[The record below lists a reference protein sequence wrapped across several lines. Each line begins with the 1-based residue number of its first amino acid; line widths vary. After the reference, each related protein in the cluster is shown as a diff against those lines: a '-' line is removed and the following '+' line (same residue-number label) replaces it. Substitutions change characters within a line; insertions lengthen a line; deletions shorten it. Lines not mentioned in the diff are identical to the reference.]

1 MKSKMKIFYRL
12 MLCTLILG
20 FTACDDLSENLQDP
34 SEVSADGAQIN
45 DLYNN
50 IQLSTAGLFGNTWYF
65 PASLSRM
72 IANTGSYQ
80 YLNTSSP
87 SSFNGIW
94 NNVYQVIWPDID
106 ALITIADERGFA
118 KHAGTAKILKA
129 YSMMIL
135 VDVFGDVPY
144 SEALQG
150 IANISP
156 NADNGAAVY
165 AAAIAL
171 LDDGIATL
179 EGGASAPAPAYDNFY
194 AGNTTRWITLAKTL
208 KLRAALTT
216 KLVAA
221 SEATSIINSIVS
233 GGDFIDTAAEDFQ
246 FSYGTTRLN
255 PNSRHP
261 LYNGSYE
268 TDDGDYMSTYYMW
281 LLRAEKEDG
290 GIPVIDPRIRYY
302 FYRQVE
308 KADEQ
313 SSTTHSCHFSD
324 LPDPAQTPA
333 WYTAVDPRMPYCI
346 SYPGDGYWG
355 RDHLNN
361 EGIPPDGLLRTIYGL
376 YPFGGLFDDNSFT
389 GQQQQGTTGARGQG
403 IWPGMLSS
411 YVDFMRAEA
420 ALTLGTTDNARTLLE
435 SGMRKSIAKVQGFAS
450 RDAATFSRQ
459 INQRGTLISVRDA
472 FVPDAGDVDD
482 YVNFVLASY
491 DAADQDG
498 KLNVVMKEYYIAL
511 FGNGIESYNMYRR
524 TGKPN
529 NMAPALEQTPGPF
542 MSSYFYPADY
552 VNRNQNAT
560 QKSITDRVFWDNGS
574 VTVY

>member
-1 MKSKMKIFYRL
+1 MKSNMKIFNIL
-12 MLCTLILG
+12 VLCTLILG
-20 FTACDDLSENLQDP
+20 FTACDDLNENLDNP
-34 SEVSADGAQIN
+34 TEITASGAQIN

-50 IQLSTAGLFGNTWYF
+50 IQLSSAALYGNTWYF

-87 SSFNGIW
+87 NSFNGIW
-94 NNVYQVIWPDID
+94 NNVYQVMWPDID
-106 ALITIADERGFA
+106 ALVAIADEKGFT
-118 KHAGTAKILKA
+118 KHSGTANILKA
-129 YSMMIL
+129 YSMMML
-135 VDVFGDVPY
+135 VDVFGNVPY

-171 LDDGIATL
+171 LDQSITAL
-179 EGGASAPAPAYDNFY
+179 EGASAAPAPTFDNY
-194 AGNTTRWITLAKTL
+194 YGGNITRWITFAKTL

-221 SEATSIINSIVS
+221 AEATSIINSIVS

-246 FSYGTTRLN
+246 FSYGTTRVN

-261 LYNGSYE
+261 LYNNSYE
-268 TDDGDYMSTYYMW
+268 TGDGDYMSNYYMW
-281 LLRAEKEDG
+281 LLRGEKEDA
-290 GIPVIDPRIRYY
+290 GIPVVDPRIRYY

-308 KADEQ
+308 NAEIQ
-313 SSTTHSCHFSD
+313 SPTTHSCHFSD
-324 LPDPAQTPA
+324 TPDQNAKPA
-333 WYTAVDPRMPYCI
+333 WYTAVDPRLPYCI
-346 SYPGDGYWG
+346 AFPGDGYWG

-361 EGIPPDGLLRTIYGL
+361 EGIPPDGQIRTIYGL
-376 YPFGGLFDDNSFT
+376 YPFGGLFDENSFDD
-389 GQQQQGTTGARGQG
+389 QQQSGVNGARGQG
-403 IWPGMLSS
+403 IWPVMLAS

-435 SGMRKSIAKVQGFAS
+435 SGIRKSIAKVQGFSS
-450 RDAATFSRQ
+450 RDAATFTKQ
-459 INQRGTLISVRDA
+459 INQRGVLISVRDA
-472 FVPDAGDVDD
+472 FVPTAGDVDD
-482 YVNFVLASY
+482 YVDFVMASY

-498 KLNVVMKEYYIAL
+498 KLNIVMKEYYIAL
-511 FGNGIESYNMYRR
+511 WGNGIESYNMYRR

-529 NMAPALEQTPGPF
+529 NMAPALESTPGPF

-560 QKSITDRVFWDNGS
+560 QKLITDRVFWDNGS

>member
-1 MKSKMKIFYRL
+1 MKSKMNIFYRL

-20 FTACDDLSENLQDP
+20 FTACDDLSENLENP
-34 SEVSADGAQIN
+34 SEVNPSGAQIN

-50 IQLSTAGLFGNTWYF
+50 IQLSSAALYGNVWGT

-80 YLNTSSP
+80 YLNATSP
-87 SSFNGIW
+87 TTFNGIW
-94 NNVYQVIWPDID
+94 NNVYQVMWPDID
-106 ALITIADERGFA
+106 ALVTIADQNGFT
-118 KHAGTAKILKA
+118 KHSATAKILKA
-129 YSMMIL
+129 YSMMML

-171 LDDGIATL
+171 LDESITAL
-179 EGGASAPAPAYDNFY
+179 EGASAAPSPTFDGYY
-194 AGNTTRWITLAKTL
+194 GGNATRWITFAKTM

-216 KLVAA
+216 KLVSA
-221 SEATSIINSIVS
+221 SESTSIINSIVS

-246 FSYGTTRLN
+246 FSYGTTRQN

-261 LYNGSYE
+261 NYNNSYE
-268 TDDGDYMSTYYMW
+268 NSDGTYMSNYYMW
-281 LLRAEKEDG
+281 LLRADKLDG
-290 GIPVIDPRIRYY
+290 GIEVIDPRIRYY

-308 KADEQ
+308 KADAQ
-313 SSTTHSCHFSD
+313 SSTTYSCYFSE
-324 LPDPAQTPA
+324 LPDQNLKPA
-333 WYTAVDPRMPYCI
+333 WYIAVDPRMPYCI
-346 SYPGDGYWG
+346 TFPGDGYWG

-361 EGIPPDGLLRTIYGL
+361 QGIPPDGNLRTIFGL
-376 YPFGGLFDDNSFT
+376 YPFGGQFDDNSFT
-389 GQQQQGTTGARGQG
+389 DQQQAGVTGARGQG
-403 IWPGMLSS
+403 IWPVMLSS

-435 SGMRKSIAKVQGFAS
+435 SGIRKSIAKVQGFAS

-472 FVPDAGDVDD
+472 FVPDAGDVND
-482 YVNFVLASY
+482 YVNFVLTSY
-491 DAADQDG
+491 DAANQDG
-498 KLNVVMKEYYIAL
+498 KLDILMKEYYIAL
-511 FGNGIESYNMYRR
+511 WGNGIEAYNMYRR

-529 NMAPALEQTPGPF
+529 NMAPALESTPGPF
-542 MSSYFYPADY
+542 MSSFFYPADY

-560 QKSITDRVFWDNGS
+560 QKTITDRVFWDNGS